1 MMCDKCWKS
10 KVELENKEGDESEWK
25 KIKIYDESDI
35 KEEWYK

>member
-1 MMCDKCWKS
+1 MHKYSVTPHD
-10 KVELENKEGDESEWK
+10 EFTYNEGYESEWK